1 VKRSGERLRRLAR
14 PITAAVW
21 PRLLLATAVAPEPAV
36 AEPEQRAAE
45 ILQPHVP
52 APPGDRRQR
61 VRRRRRYN
69 RHLRDALGRSQR
81 FSLACFIL
89 SWAILS
95 AEAWLWW
102 LRPAHAGSPLGLIV
116 NTALL
121 AVESGLLPIWFFFWL
136 WRVRRPNPALDVP
149 NLRTAMVVTKAPAE
163 PWPVVRE
170 TLEAMLAQDFPLPYD
185 VWLADESPSAETYW
199 WCEAH
204 GVRVSTREGVA
215 EYHRP
220 TWPRRTRCKE
230 GNLAYFYDRWGYEL
244 YDVVA
249 QLDADHVPDP
259 DYLRHMVVPFRDPH
273 VGYVA
278 APSICDRNAAQSWSA
293 RARLYAEAV
302 LHGPMQAGHSGG
314 CAPSCIGSHYAVRT
328 AALREIGGLGP
339 ELAEDFTTTLMMSSY
354 RWQGVFAI
362 DARAHGDGPET
373 VADCMTQEFQWS
385 RSMMNVL
392 LGINGRYWRSLSRA
406 AKLRLGFCQVW
417 YPLFTILMLASIVI
431 PVVAIVSRT
440 PAMRVSLGA
449 FYLHF
454 GPPTAVL
461 LAVVLWL
468 RTLDWLRPSNAQAI
482 SWEIVLFQLVRW
494 PWVLLGCVQAVA
506 GRIAGRAFDFK
517 VTPKGRSGAK
527 PLPLRVVLPYLLIA
541 LLSASPA
548 ILGVRAGRAQG
559 YYTLALINVAL
570 YLTASI
576 AIVVLHAL
584 DHPPAI
590 RGEVAKHSAVKLV
603 IALGTTALTVAGILF
618 PVPQISSFFG
628 RGAKSAPAPVVSYVN
643 PQLALGVTTAA
654 LAANAT
660 TPWSPADLSQ
670 VNAFES
676 AVDAHASIVMWYE
689 DWKHGR
695 VELAQLRAVSARGSL
710 PEVTW
715 EPWDYAVGP
724 WRAQPEYTLASII
737 AGRHDALI
745 RSWARGLHA
754 YGKPVLLRFAQEQ
767 NGTWY
772 PWGTHINGNQPG
784 QYVQAWRH
792 VHDIFA
798 EMHADNVLWVWS
810 PVARFGVALDT
821 SEYPGDAYVNIVGLS
836 GFNGGTA
843 LHWAG
848 WRTFASVFDRSLLT
862 LSRLAPSKPVQ
873 ITEVSSATAG
883 GSRAAWVADMFRDL
897 RHQPNVR
904 SLVWFDVTKQTD
916 WPIEHSSPAAA
927 AFAAGL
933 RTLSLASDSPGRADL
948 IRASNLGD
956 KPDPRVAGNSR
967 QWSATANSNHQ
978 P

>member
-1 VKRSGERLRRLAR
+1 MKGPGKVLGRLGRL
-14 PITAAVW
+14 PSAAQW
-21 PRLLLATAVAPEPAV
+21 PRLLLAVSADAEPAV
-36 AEPEQRAAE
+36 AQPERRSAE
-45 ILQPHVP
+45 IVQPLP
-52 APPGDRRQR
+52 SAPPGERRR
-61 VRRRRRYN
+61 RGRRRRRHN
-69 RHLRDALGRSQR
+69 RHLRDALSRSQR

-95 AEAWLWW
+95 AQAWAWW
-102 LRPAHAGSPLGLIV
+102 LQPAHAGSTLGLIV
-116 NTALL
+116 NSALL
-121 AVESGLLPIWFFFWL
+121 AIESILLPTWFFFWL
-136 WRVRRPNPALDVP
+136 WRVRRPDPTLEVP

-170 TLEAMLAQDFPLPYD
+170 TLEAMLAQDFPLPYN
-185 VWLADESPSAETYW
+185 VWLADESPSTETLA
-199 WCEAH
+199 WCLDH

-230 GNLAYFYDRWGYEL
+230 GNLAYFYDQWGYEL

-249 QLDADHVPDP
+249 QMDADHVPDP

-278 APSICDRNAAQSWSA
+278 APSMCDRNAGRSWSA

-392 LGINGRYWRSLSRA
+392 LGVNGRYWRALSRA
-406 AKLRLGFCQVW
+406 AKLRLGFCQIW
-417 YPLFTILMLASIVI
+417 YPLFAVLMVASIVT
-431 PVVAIVSRT
+431 PLAAILSRT
-440 PAMRVSLGA
+440 PAMRVSLGT
-449 FYLHF
+449 FYLYF
-454 GPPTAVL
+454 GRPTAVL

-468 RTLDWLRPSNAQAI
+468 RTLDWLRPSNAKAI
-482 SWEIVLFQLVRW
+482 AWEIVLFQLVRW

-506 GRIAGRAFDFK
+506 GRIAGREFDFK
-517 VTPKGRSGAK
+517 VTPKGRTGTK
-527 PLPLRVVLPYLLIA
+527 PLPLRVVFPYLLIA
-541 LLSASPA
+541 LLSATPA
-548 ILGVRAGRAQG
+548 ILGLQAGRARG
-559 YYTLALINVAL
+559 YYTLALLNVAL
-570 YLTASI
+570 YLGASV
-576 AIVVLHAL
+576 AIVVLHVL
-584 DHPPAI
+584 DHPTAL
-590 RGEVAKHSAVKLV
+590 RGQVLKRSSVKLATV
-603 IALGTTALTVAGILF
+603 FGTTALTVVGILF
-618 PVPQISSFFG
+618 PVSQLWPLVG
-628 RGAKSAPAPVVSYVN
+628 VGAAGPAPTPVVEYVN
-643 PQLALGVTTAA
+643 PRLAIGVTTAA

-660 TPWSPADLSQ
+660 TPWRPADLAQ
-670 VNAFES
+670 VNTFEE
-676 AVDAHASIVMWYE
+676 AVHAHASIVMWYA
-689 DWKHGR
+689 DWAHDD
-695 VELAQLRAVSARGSL
+695 VDLAQLRAVSSRGSL
-710 PEVTW
+710 PEITW
-715 EPWDYAVGP
+715 EPWDYTVGP
-724 WRAQPEYTLASII
+724 WRPQPQYTLASII
-737 AGRHDALI
+737 TGRHDALI
-745 RSWARGLHA
+745 RTWARGLRD

-772 PWGTHINGNQPG
+772 PWGKYINGNRPG
-784 QYVQAWRH
+784 EFAQAWRH

-798 EMHADNVLWVWS
+798 SMRATNVRWVWS
-810 PVARFGVALDT
+810 PVARFGVPLDT

-848 WRTFASVFDRSLLT
+848 WRPFSSLFDHSLLT
-862 LSRLAPSKPVQ
+862 LHRLAPTKPVQ

-883 GSRAAWVADMFRDL
+883 GSRVAWITKMFRDL
-897 RHQPNVR
+897 RRQPSVH
-904 SLVWFDVTKQTD
+904 SIVWFDVPKQTN
-916 WPIEHSSPAAA
+916 WQINRLSPDAA

-933 RTLSLASDSPGRADL
+933 RALAPLTDAPNRADT
-948 IRASNLGD
+948 
-956 KPDPRVAGNSR
+956 R
-967 QWSATANSNHQ
+967 Q
-978 P
+978 